1 VSPTEVAAVVVGA
14 GIAGLAAALE
24 LQTELSEVIV
34 VDALDRPG
42 GVMRTDHVSGYC
54 IERGPNTFQVK
65 PPMLEFI
72 RGHVLE
78 PELHAARPESRA
90 RHLLRDGKLVQVPM
104 SMSGFA
110 KTPLLSRRAKLRLL
124 AEPLIPR
131 RDPGAES
138 VAEFTRRRL
147 GREVADNLV
156 GPFLTGVY
164 AGNEQ
169 ELGADAVFPALTEFE
184 RRRGSIFLGQL
195 GNALS
200 RGRPRGLSGTWS
212 GVQGMGPFARQ
223 LAERLRD
230 APTLETD
237 VSSIHH
243 DGVGWNLS
251 MHGPGGALTVRT
263 EKVVIATPARGA
275 AEMLRGVSSELPKA
289 LEEIDYAPIVGMAV
303 GVDPKSSKVPIEGFG
318 FLVPRAEELGL
329 LGCLFMSSLFPG
341 RAPEGREL
349 LHCIVGGTRWREA
362 VELPADVLRE
372 QIFDELEGS
381 LGLREEPE
389 LVALWR
395 VPRAVP
401 QPGRNHL
408 ALRRVITTALKELP
422 GVRLAGGYLD
432 GVSVADSLAS
442 GVRAARTLLV

>member
-1 VSPTEVAAVVVGA
+1 MSPTEVGAVVVGA

-42 GVMRTDHVSGYC
+42 GVMRTDHSSGYS

-65 PPMLEFI
+65 PPMLEFL
-72 RGHVLE
+72 REHGLVSELE
-78 PELHAARPESRA
+78 AARPESRA
-90 RHLLRDGKLVQVPM
+90 RHLLRGGELVQVPM
-104 SMSGFA
+104 SMRGFA
-110 KTPLLSRRAKLRLL
+110 RTPLLSNRAKLRLL

-131 RDPGAES
+131 REPGTES
-138 VAEFTRRRL
+138 VAEFTGRRL
-147 GREVADNLV
+147 GREVAENLV

-164 AGNEQ
+164 AGSEH
-169 ELGADAVFPALTEFE
+169 ELGADAVFPGLTEFE
-184 RRRGSIFLGQL
+184 RRRGSIFLGQM
-195 GNALS
+195 GNVFS
-200 RGRPRGLSGTWS
+200 RGRPRGLRGTWS
-212 GVQGMGPFARQ
+212 GVHGMGPFARQ
-223 LAERLRD
+223 LAGRLRD
-230 APTLETD
+230 APALETD

-251 MHGPGGALTVRT
+251 MQGPGGALTVRAQ
-263 EKVVIATPARGA
+263 KVVIATPARGA

-303 GVDPKSSKVPIEGFG
+303 GVDPRSSKVPIEGFG
-318 FLVPRAEELGL
+318 FLVPRDEGLGL
-329 LGCLFMSSLFPG
+329 LGCLFMSRLFPG

-349 LHCIVGGTRWREA
+349 LHCVVGGTRWREA
-362 VELPADVLRE
+362 VELPDDALRGR
-372 QIFDELEGS
+372 IFEELEGI
-381 LGLREEPE
+381 LGLREEPQ

-401 QPGRNHL
+401 QPGRHHV
-408 ALRRVITTALKELP
+408 ALRRVIGSALKDLP
-422 GVRLAGGYLD
+422 GVALAGGYLD

-442 GVRAARTLLV
+442 GVRAARTFLA